1 MRAPTH
7 IAFSTLLYL
16 VLLTSA
22 GIALSFLNWAA
33 VAAASLLPDLD
44 TGASRVGRSVP
55 MLSRWLERRF
65 GHRTLTHSVVFI
77 AGLAVVLLP
86 FAWVNVELYI
96 CFLIGYASH
105 PLIDSCTVTGV
116 RLLYP
121 VSQARCVFPMEM
133 SSPMKYRIRTGSRQE
148 LVLAVVMVVV
158 SIPALLVAYQ
168 GYERFVR
175 RAQGTIESAVR
186 DYNEI
191 SRTHEVWVD
200 CRAHD
205 LVTKETIEGRFLV
218 AGAPD
223 PFTLLIIGADE
234 RLLTLG
240 REYRAD
246 YAVERAVCISGEEKR
261 WSVHRI
267 PVAKGDSVVL
277 QIHVGDTVSA
287 GEVIACIDPPAKKLP
302 DREKLI
308 ARLETMRK
316 RTNERVAAADLR
328 IERWL
333 DKLREDSVAAHV
345 LFRAVGAGFAERS
358 ALDKRMRGVALR
370 RKEVAAAVAGRWAL
384 MREFEHD
391 SLDVALALRGEEA
404 KRREVVVPLA
414 GVLLGSVRRRGI
426 KEDEFIYRIR

>member
-1 MRAPTH
+1 
-7 IAFSTLLYL
+7 
-16 VLLTSA
+16 
-22 GIALSFLNWAA
+22 
-33 VAAASLLPDLD
+33 
-44 TGASRVGRSVP
+44 
-55 MLSRWLERRF
+55 
-65 GHRTLTHSVVFI
+65 VVFI

-86 FAWVNVELYI
+86 LAWVSVELYI

-148 LVLAVVMVVV
+148 VILAVVMVVV

-223 PFTLLIIGADE
+223 PFTLLIVGADE

-246 YAVERAVCISGEEKR
+246 YAVERAVCIRGEEKR

-277 QIHVGDTVSA
+277 LVHVGDTVTT
-287 GEVIACIDPPAKKLP
+287 GESIATIGVPAKKAP

-316 RTNERVAAADLR
+316 RTDERVAVADLR
-328 IERWL
+328 IERAWE
-333 DKLREDSVAAHV
+333 KLREDSIGAQV
-345 LFRAVGAGFAERS
+345 LFRAVEVGFAERS
-358 ALDKRMRGVALR
+358 ALEKRLRGVALR
-370 RKEVAAAVAGRWAL
+370 RKEVTAAVAGRWGL
-384 MREFEHD
+384 IQEFECD
-391 SLDVALALRGEEA
+391 SLEVARALRGEEVT
-404 KRREVVVPLA
+404 RREVVVPLA
-414 GVLLGSVRRRGI
+414 GVFLGSVRRRGI